1 MGRRRQAVLRGSAA
15 FAVAVGYGALSG
27 PPAEA
32 SAQPIRI
39 VGTNN
44 IGVGLRPAPDMNQP
58 IIGGIPEGQSPDY
71 HCYVRGQ
78 NVGGTDV
85 WFYVTYGGVTG
96 YYTSFYDDVPLEF
109 QADLEGHYGIP
120 RCDVQSP
127 APTPAPPPTDARINV
142 TPDQGVEVVPP
153 PATVEYDRNVAV
165 AWAMEHALDDQP
177 PWGACTWFVSHA
189 LWEGGIQQEPF
200 VWAEDPIYPAKSF
213 GYVRGVLFDAWQ
225 PLASA
230 AKQAKT
236 LYNHLLSK
244 PYVESTLLD
253 HERFLANAVPEA
265 QVGDIIAY
273 DWHLPDD
280 GEDGISHLAIIT
292 EISPGQYPQVT
303 EWGTTEDEETRSRYE
318 RRRWT
323 YSKNDNQWL
332 EEKYEGVTAVL
343 LHIRD

>member
-44 IGVGLRPAPDMNQP
+44 IGVGIRPAPDMGQP

-120 RCDVQSP
+120 RCDVQASASAPAPPSTDERINVMPGADAQVLP
-127 APTPAPPPTDARINV
+127 APTVYNRQA
-142 TPDQGVEVVPP
+142 
-153 PATVEYDRNVAV
+153 AV
-165 AWAMEHALDDQP
+165 SWALEHVRDIQSP
-177 PWGACTWFVSHA
+177 RYPGCTWFVSQA
-189 LWEGGIQQEPF
+189 LWYGGLHETESWHSKESPP
-200 VWAEDPIYPAKSF
+200 WALPGTPTATAVVELVKHLKSAGLIDKVPLF
-213 GYVRGVLFDAWQ
+213 TDTTNRFDRGQ
-225 PLASA
+225 S
-230 AKQAKT
+230 
-236 LYNHLLSK
+236 SI
-244 PYVESTLLD
+244 
-253 HERFLANAVPEA
+253 PEA
-265 QVGDIIAY
+265 KIGDVIAY
-273 DWHLPDD
+273 DWTGD
-280 GEDGISHLAIIT
+280 GTLDHLAFIVDIVDG
-292 EISPGQYPQVT
+292 SYPLVS
-303 EWGTTEDEETRSRYE
+303 EWGTLDWDDVDRRVGYDRRGWTWSEKEE
-318 RRRWT
+318 RWLAEYNPGIKAT
-323 YSKNDNQWL
+323 L
-332 EEKYEGVTAVL
+332 LRITAQEY
-343 LHIRD
+343 